1 MSRSSFYRAIL
12 DFRRAR
18 SQANRELLKA
28 RLTGK
33 SASLLPYEDVRQMLR
48 AHTGQ
53 RTGPKDIPLEAIVG
67 SVDRYTEFTRSF
79 LPLEA
84 RDEER
89 WARIQLKFNDLQGLP
104 PIEVYQI
111 GQVYFVQ
118 DGNHRVSVARQMGA
132 THIDAYVT
140 EVETKVPLSPDV
152 QASDLIVKA
161 EYAGFLAQTRLDEIR
176 PEANLTVTVPGQV
189 EKLLE
194 QIEIHRDFLSV
205 EEEREIPYTEAVA
218 RWYDEIYLPAVKA
231 IRELGILEAFDRTET
246 DLYLWVSEHRHA
258 LEEAL
263 GWEVEPEEAAA
274 DLAGRFGPG
283 VPRRIARSLR
293 QLLEI
298 LTPDELE
305 SGPRAG
311 AWRRE
316 RLAIHRDD
324 CMFAQILVPVS
335 GEARGWP
342 AVAQAVEI
350 ACRENARLL
359 GLHVVPSAADRE
371 SDRVQAIRAEFA
383 RQCQALGVEGRMAV
397 EVGRVARRICERSRW
412 ADLIVIEQAH
422 PPALHRA
429 PTPRRALAA
438 APEPGDGPGAW
449 RSAGA
454 RLSSGFAT
462 LLRRCS
468 TPVLAVPGAFSP
480 LNRPLLAYD
489 GSPKATEALYI
500 ATYLALRGQVPL
512 AVLAVAEGDGRN
524 PDPLAEAKAYLT
536 EQDVTARYV
545 RENGPVAGAI
555 LRTAEALDCDLI
567 LMGGYGHSPVAEI
580 VLGSAVDEV
589 LRHSLQPVLICR

>member
-1 MSRSSFYRAIL
+1 
-12 DFRRAR
+12 
-18 SQANRELLKA
+18 
-28 RLTGK
+28 
-33 SASLLPYEDVRQMLR
+33 V
-48 AHTGQ
+48 
-53 RTGPKDIPLEAIVG
+53 
-67 SVDRYTEFTRSF
+67 
-79 LPLEA
+79 
-84 RDEER
+84 ER
-89 WARIQLKFNDLQGLP
+89 
-104 PIEVYQI
+104 
-111 GQVYFVQ
+111 
-118 DGNHRVSVARQMGA
+118 
-132 THIDAYVT
+132 
-140 EVETKVPLSPDV
+140 
-152 QASDLIVKA
+152 
-161 EYAGFLAQTRLDEIR
+161 
-176 PEANLTVTVPGQV
+176 
-189 EKLLE
+189 LLE
-194 QIEIHRDFLSV
+194 QIESHRDFLSV
-205 EEEREIPYTEAVA
+205 EEGREIAYDEAVA
-218 RWYDEIYLPAVKA
+218 RWYDEAYTPAVEA
-231 IRELGILEAFDRTET
+231 IRELGVLETFDRTET

-305 SGPRAG
+305 GGPPTG

-371 SDRVQAIRAEFA
+371 SERVQAIRAEFA
-383 RQCQALGVEGRMAV
+383 RQCQALGVEGQMAV

-412 ADLIVIEQAH
+412 ADLVVIELAH
-422 PPALHRA
+422 PPAPKSR
-429 PTPRRALAA
+429 
-438 APEPGDGPGAW
+438 PGEGSELEVPGAW

-454 RLSSGFAT
+454 RLSSGFGT
-462 LLRRCS
+462 LIRRCA

-489 GSPKATEALYI
+489 GSPKAREALYI

-512 AVLAVAEGDGRN
+512 AVLAVAEGDDKS

-536 EQDVTARYV
+536 EQGVTAHYV
-545 RENGPVAGAI
+545 HERGPVAGAI

-589 LRHSLQPVLICR
+589 LRHSRQPVLICR

>member
-28 RLTGK
+28 RLTGR
-33 SASLLPYEDVRQMLR
+33 SASLLPYEEVRQMLR
-48 AHTGQ
+48 ARTGQ
-53 RTGPKDIPLEAIVG
+53 RVGPKDIPLEAIVG

-84 RDEER
+84 KDEER
-89 WARIQLKFNDLQGLP
+89 WARIQTRFNDLEGLP

-111 GQVYFVQ
+111 GQVYFVR

-152 QASDLIVKA
+152 QPSDLIAKA
-161 EYAGFLAQTRLDEIR
+161 EYAEFLMQTRLDEIR

-189 EKLLE
+189 QKLVE
-194 QIEIHRDFLSV
+194 QIERHRYFLSV
-205 EEEREIPYTEAVA
+205 EERREIPDDEAVG
-218 RWYDEIYLPAVKA
+218 RWYDEAYVPAVAA
-231 IRELGILEAFDRTET
+231 IGDLGMLEGFDRTET

-274 DLAGRFGPG
+274 DLADRFGPG
-283 VPRRIARSLR
+283 VPRRVARSLQ

-305 SGPRAG
+305 GGPPAG

-324 CMFAQILVPVS
+324 CMFADILVPVS

-350 ACRENARLL
+350 ACRESARLL
-359 GLHVVPSAADRE
+359 GLHVVPSAAARE
-371 SDRVQAIRAEFA
+371 NDRVHAIQAEFT
-383 RQCQALGVEGRMAV
+383 RQCQALGVEGQMAV
-397 EVGRVARRICERSRW
+397 EIGRVARRICERSRW
-412 ADLIVIEQAH
+412 ADLVVVEVAH
-422 PPALHRA
+422 PPAA
-429 PTPRRALAA
+429 G
-438 APEPGDGPGAW
+438 PE
-449 RSAGA
+449 A
-454 RLSSGFAT
+454 RVSSGFRT
-462 LLRRCS
+462 LIRRCA

-489 GSPKATEALYI
+489 GSPKAKEALYI

-512 AVLAVAEGDGRN
+512 VVLAVDESDGKG
-524 PDPLAEAKAYLT
+524 PDPLAEAEEYLT
-536 EQDVTARYV
+536 EQGVAASYV
-545 RENGPVAGAI
+545 RKDGAVAAAI
-555 LRTAEALDCDLI
+555 LQTAEALDSDLI

-589 LRHSLQPVLICR
+589 LRSSRQPVLICR